1 MFNFFK
7 KYDCKNEKFYITII
21 ETIRNSLDINETK
34 QKIVDI
40 IGKTMKADRCFI
52 AEYDKEN
59 DKFLIMIDEYLGSND
74 IVSYKGID
82 LNKEFPNAIDI
93 IKKGENIIINN
104 KEFSAN
110 INSEN
115 FCQENEAIKK
125 YKVLSLFAFPL
136 YYFDELL
143 GVLSI
148 SYLKKK
154 HAVSDDEINML
165 NAIANQISTAIY
177 HAGLFERTKKQAE
190 REQAVRK
197 IIDIVRSSLDIEE
210 IKNKFVTEVGKYF
223 NADRCFIYEYGENI
237 KSGIY
242 VEYTSSPEVKRM
254 SKGDFSKPQYKY
266 WEEAMFN
273 TDLNTGTFIWDHEQF
288 IIDNNLQNTPTD
300 EHRKEFNI
308 KTAIGVPII
317 YYNRLYG
324 ELIIQF
330 TDKVVRLSN
339 QDQEFIKILANQAS
353 IAFHQAEHFEKAQT
367 KAKNEKTLREI
378 MLSSVST
385 FDVQK
390 IIKSIVTK
398 AGKLFKADRC
408 FFIEIDT
415 ETNKNLPLQDYAE
428 YLASEDILSP
438 TTRKPPT
445 IDETGDFVQRTK
457 QKLCEYSNDIT
468 KEKLPESTKKLLI
481 DYLSVKSYLN
491 VPVFYGDILYG
502 SMVFHYVHD
511 FKQFTQ
517 EDIDMAVAIA
527 NQSAIV
533 LHRTELFEKTKV
545 QAERERVLRQITNKI
560 RSSLDIE
567 KILYFIC
574 EEIAKLFNVQR
585 VSIPTYPDQN
595 NYEKYIIKH
604 EYVASPNIK
613 TYPTAGDALKT
624 AAYWGEILTKSQEVI
639 AFDNIEESDA
649 PAFFKNTYKDL
660 GVMANM
666 GTSIRKGKDIWGCII
681 LSELRNSRHW
691 SDEEKTLLK
700 TIADQVY
707 IATTQAE
714 LYSITKLQA
723 EREVLLRK
731 ITFTI
736 RTSLDLEET
745 FNLICSEIG
754 KITGAN
760 RVAIVEMIEKY
771 SKDTIRGEFKTSESI
786 IGVRDIE
793 FEREKVFGYLTTS
806 VFGKNEPLIINNTE
820 GPDIPEFI
828 KDFYRALNVKS
839 VTIFPIRKEKDE
851 WGILTISYVN
861 EYKSWTESEINFL
874 ETILEQIYIAIK
886 QAKLYEEQK
895 LMAERERISLNI
907 IEILRSSINK
917 TIIKKL
923 FVKNIGKFFDAG
935 RVLLSEYDAI
945 EKRYLPA
952 DENSEYLSSPQQQ
965 SLIGYDW
972 TSSEVSEFIQP
983 LLEKRELNIFCWD
996 EYIQQNQKGQDFI
1009 DFFESYNIKSSYN
1022 FPIIYQQNIMGFF
1035 CIDFMNEVRRLSNE
1049 DINRARNMCTQAGV
1063 ALYHATLY
1071 EKAQECFQSRKS
1083 IISEFSKQINEP
1095 TNEILDTSILL
1106 SKNEFERTIQIEY
1119 LNTIINACHQL
1130 LELTK
1135 DISEY

>member
-21 ETIRNSLDINETK
+21 ETIRNSLDIKETK
-34 QKIVDI
+34 QKIVDM
-40 IGKTMKADRCFI
+40 IGKIVKADRCFI

-59 DKFLIMIDEYLGSND
+59 DKFLIMTDEYLGSDD
-74 IVSYKGID
+74 IVSYKGVD
-82 LNKEFPNAIDI
+82 LNKEFPNAIEI
-93 IKKGENIIINN
+93 IKKGKNIIINN

-110 INSEN
+110 IDSEN
-115 FCQENEAIKK
+115 FYNEKEAIKK

-148 SYLKKK
+148 SHIKEK
-154 HAVSDDEINML
+154 HEINDDEINML

-177 HAGLFERTKKQAE
+177 HARLFEKTKKQAE

-197 IIDIVRSSLDIEE
+197 IIDIIRSSLDIVE

-223 NADRCFIYEYGENI
+223 NANRCFIYEYGKNI

-242 VEYTSSPEVKRM
+242 IEYTSSPDVKRM
-254 SKGDFSKPQYKY
+254 SEGDFSKPQYKY
-266 WEEAMFN
+266 WEEAMFK
-273 TDLNTGTFIWDHEQF
+273 TDVKTGTFIWDHEQF

-308 KTAIGVPII
+308 KTAIGIPIM
-317 YYNRLYG
+317 YHNRLYG

-353 IAFHQAEHFEKAQT
+353 IALHQAELFETAQT
-367 KAKNEKTLREI
+367 KAKNEKTLSEI
-378 MLSSVST
+378 MLSTVST
-385 FDVQK
+385 FDMQK
-390 IIKSIVTK
+390 IIKSIVTE

-408 FFIEIDT
+408 FYIEIDT
-415 ETNKNLPLQDYAE
+415 ETNTNLPLQDYAE
-428 YLASEDILSP
+428 YLSSEDIVSP

-445 IDETGDFVQRTK
+445 EEETGDFVQRTK

-468 KEKLPESTKKLLI
+468 KEELPEATKKLLI

-491 VPVFYGDILYG
+491 APVFHGDICYG
-502 SMVFHYVHD
+502 AFIFHYVHD
-511 FKQFTQ
+511 FKQFSQ
-517 EDIDMAVAIA
+517 EEIDMAKAIA

-533 LHRTELFEKTKV
+533 LHQAALFEKTKV
-545 QAERERVLRQITNKI
+545 QAERERVLREITNKI
-560 RSSLDIE
+560 RSSLDLE
-567 KILYFIC
+567 KILSFIC
-574 EEIAKLFNVQR
+574 EEIAKLFNVER
-585 VSIPTYPDQN
+585 VSIPVYPDQN
-595 NYEKYIIKH
+595 DYGKYIIKH
-604 EYVASPNIK
+604 EYVASSNIK
-613 TYPTAGDALKT
+613 TYPKAGDALKT
-624 AAYWGEILTKSQEVI
+624 AAYWGEILTKSQEVV

-707 IATTQAE
+707 IAINQAE

-745 FNLICSEIG
+745 FNIICSEIG

-771 SKDTIRGEFKTSESI
+771 SKDIIRGEFKISESI
-786 IGVRDIE
+786 IGVRDIK

-820 GPDIPEFI
+820 GSDVPEFI

-839 VTIFPIRKEKDE
+839 VIVFPIKKGKDE

-861 EYKSWTESEINFL
+861 EYKFWNESEINFL
-874 ETILEQIYIAIK
+874 GTILEQIYIAIK
-886 QAKLYEEQK
+886 QAELYEKQK

-907 IEILRSSINK
+907 IEILRSSIDK

-923 FVKNIGKFFDAG
+923 FVKNIGKFFEAG
-935 RVLLSEYDAI
+935 RVLLSEYDAV
-945 EKRYLPA
+945 EKKYLPA
-952 DENSEYLSSPQQQ
+952 DENSEYLSNPEAQ
-965 SLIGYDW
+965 SLVGYDW
-972 TSSEVSEFIQP
+972 ALPEVSEFIQP
-983 LLEKRELNIFCWD
+983 LLEKRELNIFSWD
-996 EYIQQNQKGQDFI
+996 EYIQQNRKGQDFI

-1022 FPIIYQQNIMGFF
+1022 FPIVYQQNIMGFF
-1035 CIDFMNEVRRLSNE
+1035 CIDFINEAKKLSDE

-1063 ALYHATLY
+1063 TLYHAALY
-1071 EKAQECFQSRKS
+1071 EKAQECFRSTNSFISRF
-1083 IISEFSKQINEP
+1083 SEQMEKT
-1095 TNEILDTSILL
+1095 TNEILDKSILL

-1119 LNTIINACHQL
+1119 LNAIINACHQL